1 MQCNWRENKTTR
13 MFVSSASVVLLAK
26 WRVRLLKV
34 RDDVSHSHEV
44 EMTETEKQSH
54 HSRQV
59 R

>member
-1 MQCNWRENKTTR
+1 
-13 MFVSSASVVLLAK
+13 MFVFSPASVVLLAK

-34 RDDVSHSHEV
+34 RDDVRHSHEV